1 MPKHAKSTIRAC
13 FIGYIVQAIVVNFLP
28 LLFVTMQT
36 QYHIPLSQI
45 TVLIT
50 VNFAV
55 QLTVDVI
62 CVKAVDRIGY
72 RTSAVT
78 AHLLASVGLASL
90 AILPEIA
97 PTPFVGLLISTV
109 LYAIGGGL
117 LEVVVSPMVE
127 ACPSEHKEKTM
138 SLLHSFYCWGHVGV
152 VAISTAFFAIFGI
165 ENWKIMALIWA
176 AVPLGNAL
184 VFVRVPIYTLDADG
198 APSMSVKSLFS
209 KKIFW
214 VMLAM
219 MLCAGASEQAVAQ
232 WASVFAEQ
240 GLGVSKTVG
249 DLAGPMAFAALMGT
263 SRLIYGKY
271 GEKIRMDRFLKY
283 SCAGCIACYLAIALI
298 PVGAVALIGCAFCGF
313 CVGIL
318 WPGTCSAAAKALPHG
333 GTAMFAWLAVC
344 GDIGC
349 MAGPSVA
356 GVVSEAFGN
365 NLRIGILCA
374 IGFPTLLLLLQFLK
388 KKPKKGL

>member
-1 MPKHAKSTIRAC
+1 MPKHAKTTVRAC
-13 FIGYIVQAIVVNFLP
+13 FVGCIVQAIVVNFLP

-36 QYHIPLSQI
+36 QYHIPISQI

-50 VNFAV
+50 ANFAV
-55 QLTVDVI
+55 QLTVDFI

-72 RTSAVT
+72 RASILA
-78 AHLLASVGLASL
+78 AHLFASAGIASL
-90 AILPEIA
+90 AFLPEIA

-152 VAISTAFFAIFGI
+152 VAVSTAFFAIFGI
-165 ENWKIMALIWA
+165 ENWKIMALIWV
-176 AVPLGNAL
+176 AVPLCNAI
-184 VFVRVPIYTLDADG
+184 VFTRVPIYTLDADG
-198 APSMSVKSLFS
+198 APTMSVKSLFS
-209 KKIFW
+209 KKLFW
-214 VMLAM
+214 VFLAM

-249 DLAGPMAFAALMGT
+249 DLAGPMAFAVLMGT

-271 GEKIRMDRFLKY
+271 GEKMRMERWITY
-283 SCAGCIACYLAIALI
+283 SCVGCVACYLTIAFI
-298 PVGAVALIGCAFCGF
+298 PVGVVALIGCALCGF
-313 CVGIL
+313 CVGLL
-318 WPGTCSAAAKALPHG
+318 WPGTCSAASKALPRG

-356 GVVSEAFGN
+356 GMVSEAFGN

-374 IGFPTLLLLLQFLK
+374 IGFPVLLLLLQFVK